1 MKQRFRPASLVPSG
15 LMVDEIAI
23 EGDRVVVRARAAV
36 SAGPCPDCG
45 AISQRIQSRYFRRA
59 KDLPLSGRRVE
70 LQILVR
76 RFRCDAVLCGRQI
89 FAERFGDSVL
99 APRARR
105 TDRLDHI
112 VQHLGLALGGR
123 PGASF
128 AARMMLPVS
137 NDTLLRV
144 VRQRARV
151 PSEPLRVIG
160 IDDFAWRR
168 NHRYG
173 TIVCD
178 LERRRPVV
186 LLPDREP
193 ATSEAWLR
201 HQSAVHTVARDRG
214 GGYGEAVA
222 RALPQAVQVA
232 DRWHLMENAS
242 RAFLD
247 AVRKSMRQIRGAIG
261 ATVINPALL
270 TAAEKLQY
278 DGYLRREETNA
289 SVLALWQEGVPI
301 KQIVRRTGHHRQTV
315 RRIVR
320 GERSDVFRPRQSSL
334 EAHLPWLDAQWDAGA
349 RNASALW
356 RTMRRNGF
364 RGSLRV
370 VSEWATR
377 RRRAEKADASSLAR
391 LPSAR
396 TIARL
401 MTTGRDNLSKAET
414 VTIAAIENGVPSLVE
429 AREIVADFH
438 AMIRAR
444 QAEPL
449 ASWIERASQSLVAS
463 LSNGVRRD
471 EAAVRAAIL
480 STWSNGQTEGQIT
493 RLKLVK
499 RQMYGRGKID
509 LLQARLIGAT

>member
-1 MKQRFRPASLVPSG
+1 M
-15 LMVDEIAI
+15 
-23 EGDRVVVRARAAV
+23 
-36 SAGPCPDCG
+36 
-45 AISQRIQSRYFRRA
+45 
-59 KDLPLSGRRVE
+59 
-70 LQILVR
+70 
-76 RFRCDAVLCGRQI
+76 
-89 FAERFGDSVL
+89 
-99 APRARR
+99 
-105 TDRLDHI
+105 
-112 VQHLGLALGGR
+112 
-123 PGASF
+123 
-128 AARMMLPVS
+128 
-137 NDTLLRV
+137 
-144 VRQRARV
+144 
-151 PSEPLRVIG
+151 
-160 IDDFAWRR
+160 
-168 NHRYG
+168 
-173 TIVCD
+173 
-178 LERRRPVV
+178 
-186 LLPDREP
+186 
-193 ATSEAWLR
+193 
-201 HQSAVHTVARDRG
+201 
-214 GGYGEAVA
+214 A